1 MWVPR
6 ASGQA
11 CLHPWGC
18 SGDQPGYAY
27 EVEDSQR
34 QVLQHRFN
42 VKAEQVNLSTVGWTL
57 PPVLSSLTWETYFK
71 FLDTKDDKESSH
83 QNELCWNVLGWPK
96 SSGKT

>member
-1 MWVPR
+1 M
-6 ASGQA
+6 
-11 CLHPWGC
+11 
-18 SGDQPGYAY
+18 YAY
-27 EVEDSQR
+27 EVEDSQS

-42 VKAEQVNLSTVGWTL
+42 AKAEQVNLSTVGWTL
-57 PPVLSSLTWETYFK
+57 PPVLTWETYFK